1 MPFFKNLLSV
11 IGKGKEE
18 QHSEILGLPETTSDS
33 VSGEE
38 KQTSGNSQFSGLC
51 PEEVLNEIIRLV
63 NHSLPDYIVASLDME
78 AERAYIYDR
87 IKEPFRIYSEQL
99 SGAIEAE
106 KNKEVESLKGK
117 VRDLENARRSIQE
130 SQSSAERQKRALA
143 ERVADYER
151 RLMDSEAER
160 EQLSLECRGLLNKL
174 KVADMQRD
182 SDDRS
187 AELIES
193 LQAEL
198 VQLRQ
203 TVAQQAE
210 SLTAEADKQAEADT
224 LQAAL
229 EEKTTRITE
238 LSGQLEQSRSD
249 AGQLQEELVTLRS
262 AYQEM
267 ELRLREQEEQVQAL
281 QEFVSRCQILETE
294 NERLE
299 QECRRLSEKNVL
311 EVELPAD
318 VPSVPHPET
327 EHPQEE
333 TVSEPVEETP
343 SVSEDKKEEAAQ
355 EAVEHISE
363 VKRKPAKKKK
373 KEPEGEERTKRKR
386 QSGSKKKSPYADNGW
401 LVPTRPDTPEEIARR
416 KAEERRRKKEE
427 AERSE
432 QKHTEEIDKS
442 QMTLW

>member
-63 NHSLPDYIVASLDME
+63 NHSLPDYIAASLDME

-210 SLTAEADKQAEADT
+210 ADT

-299 QECRRLSEKNVL
+299 QECRRLSEKNVP

-318 VPSVPHPET
+318 APSVPHPET
-327 EHPQEE
+327 EQPQEE

-343 SVSEDKKEEAAQ
+343 SVSEDKKEEAEQ

>member
-18 QHSEILGLPETTSDS
+18 QHSEILGLPETISDS

-78 AERAYIYDR
+78 AERVYIYDR

-299 QECRRLSEKNVL
+299 QECRRLSEKNVP

-318 VPSVPHPET
+318 APSVPHPET

-355 EAVEHISE
+355 AAVEHISE

>member
-1 MPFFKNLLSV
+1 M
-11 IGKGKEE
+11 
-18 QHSEILGLPETTSDS
+18 
-33 VSGEE
+33 
-38 KQTSGNSQFSGLC
+38 
-51 PEEVLNEIIRLV
+51 
-63 NHSLPDYIVASLDME
+63 
-78 AERAYIYDR
+78 
-87 IKEPFRIYSEQL
+87 
-99 SGAIEAE
+99 
-106 KNKEVESLKGK
+106 
-117 VRDLENARRSIQE
+117 
-130 SQSSAERQKRALA
+130 
-143 ERVADYER
+143 
-151 RLMDSEAER
+151 
-160 EQLSLECRGLLNKL
+160 
-174 KVADMQRD
+174 
-182 SDDRS
+182 
-187 AELIES
+187 
-193 LQAEL
+193 
-198 VQLRQ
+198 
-203 TVAQQAE
+203 
-210 SLTAEADKQAEADT
+210 
-224 LQAAL
+224 QAAL

-249 AGQLQEELVTLRS
+249 VGQLQKELVTLRS

-267 ELRLREQEEQVQAL
+267 ELRLREQEEQARTL
-281 QEFVSRCQILETE
+281 QEFISRCQILETE

-299 QECRRLSEKNVL
+299 QECRRLSEKNVP

-318 VPSVPHPET
+318 APSVPHPET
-327 EHPQEE
+327 EQPQEE

-355 EAVEHISE
+355 EAVEHTSE

-373 KEPEGEERTKRKR
+373 KESEGEERTKRKR

>member
-210 SLTAEADKQAEADT
+210 ADT

-299 QECRRLSEKNVL
+299 QECRRLSEKNVP

-318 VPSVPHPET
+318 ASSVPHPET

-333 TVSEPVEETP
+333 PVSEPVEETP
-343 SVSEDKKEEAAQ
+343 SVSEDKKEGAAQ
-355 EAVEHISE
+355 GAVEHISE

>member
-210 SLTAEADKQAEADT
+210 ADT

-299 QECRRLSEKNVL
+299 QECRRLSEKNVP

-318 VPSVPHPET
+318 APSVPHPET
-327 EHPQEE
+327 EQPQEE

-343 SVSEDKKEEAAQ
+343 SVSEDKKEEAEQ

>member
-63 NHSLPDYIVASLDME
+63 NHSLPDYIAASLDME

-210 SLTAEADKQAEADT
+210 ADT

-299 QECRRLSEKNVL
+299 QECRRLSEKNVP

-318 VPSVPHPET
+318 APSVPHPET
-327 EHPQEE
+327 EQPQEE

-343 SVSEDKKEEAAQ
+343 SVSEDKKEEAEQ

-363 VKRKPAKKKK
+363 VKRKSAKKKK